1 MGRLKI
7 EKVWK
12 TQNFF
17 VSLYHNLKIK
27 NMNCLNKIVKKIT
40 ELENESFEGWTQEE
54 INGYLTACITIKK
67 IVEQEIRTEKLDKMD
82 E

>member
-12 TQNFF
+12 TQTFF
-17 VSLYHNLKIK
+17 VSLYHKLKIK
-27 NMNCLNKIVKKIT
+27 NMKKLNNIIIKIE

-54 INGYLTACITIKK
+54 INGYLTACATIKNVVEQMKKEITIDNK
-67 IVEQEIRTEKLDKMD
+67 E
-82 E
+82 

>member
-12 TQNFF
+12 TQTFS

-27 NMNCLNKIVKKIT
+27 NMNCLNEIVKKIT